1 MTHLLMEFDKSGAE
15 WVVVAYLSGDENMLD
30 VVQNGKDPHL
40 ITGSLIS
47 GAPEEMVVQES
58 KVVGLRTDP
67 TTVAEQRLKIAPL
80 KGCNWFLPRTMSIRQ
95 AAKKANHGLNYDEGY
110 RTFALMNEIEE
121 GEAKRIRESYLYIA
135 YPGIPRW
142 HEATR
147 RQLKENNR
155 TLHNLMGRKVR
166 LLNAWGGDLFRQ
178 AYAFVPQSTVFDVT
192 REGLFALA
200 EDPQLRPMQGLAQ
213 VHDSILVQVPITA
226 GWREIAEMS
235 VLFGLR
241 HMCPELEVSGRRFV
255 IGTDLK
261 VGLNWGNMHE
271 IPLVHDVDQLAET
284 LERAWDQLNE

>member
-1 MTHLLMEFDKSGAE
+1 MTHMLMEFDKSGAE
-15 WVVVAYLSGDENMLD
+15 WVVVAYLSQDKNMLD

-40 ITGSLIS
+40 ITGALIS
-47 GAPEEMVVQES
+47 GAPEDTVAQES

-67 TTVAEQRLKIAPL
+67 TTVAEQRTKIAPL
-80 KGCNWFLPRTMSIRQ
+80 TGCKWFLPRTMSIRQ

-121 GEAKRIRESYLYIA
+121 GEAKRIRENYLYVA

-142 HEATR
+142 HESTR
-147 RQLKENNR
+147 RQLKEGNR

-192 REGLFALA
+192 REGLFALS
-200 EDPQLRPMQGLAQ
+200 EDPQLRPMFGVAQ
-213 VHDSILVQVPITA
+213 VHDSILSDVDTKL
-226 GWREIAEMS
+226 GWRRIAEMS
-235 VLFGLR
+235 IRLGLE
-241 HMCPELEVSGRRFV
+241 HMCPELEVHGRKFV

-261 VGLNWGNMHE
+261 VGLNWGHMIE
-271 IPLVHDVDQLAET
+271 VELVNDVNQLAET
-284 LERAWDQLNE
+284 LEAAWIKLKS